1 MVIQKRRTV
10 QKSAIEDALL
20 RARGHVSAEEL
31 HLLVRKHLPKVS
43 IGTIYRN
50 LKSLVEEG
58 KALKVIAPDGVLLF
72 EPVSEKHH
80 HLRCLSCNK
89 VVNFSIDAGMM
100 TDADRQRMETIE
112 RKMERRTE
120 GTEGE
125 MMLYDESKMMFP
137 NEDDGMFPP
146 EGDMYYDDGE
156 YNNGMYNDGAV
167 PLDESTHYDNEMF
180 PPEREIYYDETMPTD
195 GMYPSEGEIYYD
207 ETIPSNEVYEE
218 PSSIETDAPTNQS
231 KGLFQPLFD
240 QIEQFFANVSLFIEF

>member
-89 VVNFSIDAGMM
+89 VVNFSIDA
-100 TDADRQRMETIE
+100 DDILVIS
-112 RKMERRTE
+112 RKAGKESGFLVKDVSVTLE
-120 GTEGE
+120 G
-125 MMLYDESKMMFP
+125 FC
-137 NEDDGMFPP
+137 
-146 EGDMYYDDGE
+146 
-156 YNNGMYNDGAV
+156 
-167 PLDESTHYDNEMF
+167 
-180 PPEREIYYDETMPTD
+180 
-195 GMYPSEGEIYYD
+195 
-207 ETIPSNEVYEE
+207 
-218 PSSIETDAPTNQS
+218 SSCEAAL
-231 KGLFQPLFD
+231 KK
-240 QIEQFFANVSLFIEF
+240 